1 MSKTRIAFVG
11 AGNMAASLIGGLRAQ
26 GVEASLICASAPGA
40 ETRERIATEHGIK
53 VFADNAEAV
62 KGADVVVLAV
72 KPQMMKSVCQALK
85 ASLDAH
91 QLIVSVAAGI
101 TCASLTQWLG
111 DQPVVRC
118 MPNTP
123 SLLRQGASGL
133 YATEKVSPTQREQA
147 EQLLSAVGVAVWV
160 EQEKHMDA
168 VTAVSGSGPAYFF
181 LMMEAMT
188 AAGVKLGLPED
199 IAKKLT
205 LQTALGSALIATGS
219 NVDAGELRRRVASPG
234 GTTEAAIKAFQAG
247 GFEALVETALAAAD
261 HRAAELAEQLANN
274 FQAFWSRL
282 MIGLNTAAIYVLQ
295 TLGSLYLLIT
305 LLRFVLQLVR
315 ANFYNPLC
323 QFIVRATQPLLKP
336 LRRIIPSLF
345 GLDMSSLVLAIIV
358 QMILM
363 ALTLLL
369 MFGTTGDPL
378 HLLLWSIIGVTALFL
393 KIFFFALIISVI
405 LSWVAPGSH
414 NPGAELVNQICEP
427 ALAPFRKI
435 VPNLGG
441 LDISPILAFLVLKL
455 LDMLVINNLAAMS
468 NMPDVLRLLM

>member
-1 MSKTRIAFVG
+1 
-11 AGNMAASLIGGLRAQ
+11 
-26 GVEASLICASAPGA
+26 
-40 ETRERIATEHGIK
+40 
-53 VFADNAEAV
+53 
-62 KGADVVVLAV
+62 
-72 KPQMMKSVCQALK
+72 
-85 ASLDAH
+85 
-91 QLIVSVAAGI
+91 
-101 TCASLTQWLG
+101 
-111 DQPVVRC
+111 
-118 MPNTP
+118 
-123 SLLRQGASGL
+123 
-133 YATEKVSPTQREQA
+133 
-147 EQLLSAVGVAVWV
+147 
-160 EQEKHMDA
+160 
-168 VTAVSGSGPAYFF
+168 
-181 LMMEAMT
+181 
-188 AAGVKLGLPED
+188 
-199 IAKKLT
+199 
-205 LQTALGSALIATGS
+205 
-219 NVDAGELRRRVASPG
+219 
-234 GTTEAAIKAFQAG
+234 
-247 GFEALVETALAAAD
+247 
-261 HRAAELAEQLANN
+261 
-274 FQAFWSRL
+274 

-295 TLGSLYLLIT
+295 TLGSLYLLIV

-378 HLLLWSIIGVTALFL
+378 HLLLWSIISVTALFL

-441 LDISPILAFLVLKL
+441 LDISPILAFTVLKL

-468 NMPDVLRLLM
+468 GMPDVLRLLM

>member
-1 MSKTRIAFVG
+1 
-11 AGNMAASLIGGLRAQ
+11 
-26 GVEASLICASAPGA
+26 
-40 ETRERIATEHGIK
+40 
-53 VFADNAEAV
+53 
-62 KGADVVVLAV
+62 
-72 KPQMMKSVCQALK
+72 
-85 ASLDAH
+85 
-91 QLIVSVAAGI
+91 
-101 TCASLTQWLG
+101 
-111 DQPVVRC
+111 
-118 MPNTP
+118 
-123 SLLRQGASGL
+123 
-133 YATEKVSPTQREQA
+133 
-147 EQLLSAVGVAVWV
+147 
-160 EQEKHMDA
+160 
-168 VTAVSGSGPAYFF
+168 
-181 LMMEAMT
+181 
-188 AAGVKLGLPED
+188 
-199 IAKKLT
+199 
-205 LQTALGSALIATGS
+205 
-219 NVDAGELRRRVASPG
+219 
-234 GTTEAAIKAFQAG
+234 
-247 GFEALVETALAAAD
+247 
-261 HRAAELAEQLANN
+261 
-274 FQAFWSRL
+274 

-295 TLGSLYLLIT
+295 TLGSLYLLIV

-378 HLLLWSIIGVTALFL
+378 HLLLWSIISVTALFL

-435 VPNLGG
+435 VPNMGG

-468 NMPDVLRLLM
+468 GMPDVLRLLM